1 MTFLR
6 VTEVTAG
13 APGDLRPP
21 PPMPERGAGG
31 ARRPIHTAA
40 LNTPPHVALGS
51 TVVRPPPRAKKS
63 SVVSIGGLLGGG
75 ALSVAHD
82 KHDDEH
88 DARGQHQHRPQQ

>member
-40 LNTPPHVALGS
+40 LNTPPLLAPRIDSGPPAAARKKIKRRQYWRPIGRWGAIRGS
-51 TVVRPPPRAKKS
+51 
-63 SVVSIGGLLGGG
+63 
-75 ALSVAHD
+75 
-82 KHDDEH
+82 
-88 DARGQHQHRPQQ
+88 